1 MYNVFTRIRRYK
13 CMKKRKKR
21 LKKLFSLF
29 LVLVMTTGVI
39 PTRQSTGVIGAAGD
53 FNYGEA
59 LQKAIMFYEFQLAG
73 KQPDWIRNN
82 WRGDAVLNDGKDVGA
97 DLSKGWF
104 DAGDHVK
111 FNLPMSYSVAMLCWA
126 IYEYKDAFVKSGQLD
141 YLLRE
146 IKWATDYFINCHPEP
161 YVYYFEVG
169 RGGGMYD
176 HKYWGAAETVE
187 QAMKDLKLER
197 ITYKADLKNTATTC
211 VASTSAAMAAASI
224 AFRESDPQYAAT
236 LLKHAK
242 ELLDFAD
249 KTKSTDQTKS
259 ESAYA
264 PVANDFYKSW
274 SGCYDQLSWAATWLY
289 LATGDESYIEQAES
303 YVPNWERT
311 QDGTIIYNWGHNWDN
326 VLFGTQLLLAR
337 ITNKDIYKE
346 STERNL
352 DWWTI
357 GYNGQRIKY
366 TPKGLAWLDT
376 WGCLR
381 YATTT
386 AFLAEVYSDWSECS
400 SEKAKI
406 YRDFAKTQVDYCLG
420 STGRSYVIGYGKDYP
435 QHPHHRTA
443 QGSWSDDKT
452 VPGYSRHTIVG
463 ALIGGP
469 DITDH
474 FTDDPGKYEYTEV
487 ACDYNAGFV
496 GVLAKMYQEYGGEPI
511 PNLTAIEEVTEDEY
525 FVEASINT
533 GSNFVDIK
541 STLRNRSAWP
551 AKVLYDASFRY
562 FIDITELVEKGV
574 KPEEIKTTLGYNEGA
589 VISKL
594 LPWDPSNNIYYVNI
608 SFEPGSAIYPGG
620 QSAHRREVQFRIEA
634 PTGVTGW
641 DSTNDFSAIGL
652 SSGNS
657 LSKTPNIPVYNE
669 GKLLAGN
676 EPAGN
681 QTATPT
687 PQIKLTSLLGYIDVD
702 FSYPEA
708 NSSKIKS
715 GFKVELKG
723 SGLSALTDENGYFSL
738 DIPLELYKGSL
749 ELVISKKNYLT
760 RTYIPLIPSPVG
772 YDNSSHVIG
781 TLYVSTKDNPIK
793 IWAGDMEKN
802 GVQDGAINMSD
813 IIEIAKVFNSM
824 TGDAKYDADSDFT
837 KDGSINMADVIIVA
851 KHFNATG
858 SSYPNN

>member
-1 MYNVFTRIRRYK
+1 
-13 CMKKRKKR
+13 MKQIKMKAKR
-21 LKKLFSLF
+21 LFSLL
-29 LVLVMTTGVI
+29 LVLVMTSGVI
-39 PTRQSTGVIGAAGD
+39 PIHQSAALVSAAGSY
-53 FNYGEA
+53 NYGEA

-111 FNLPMSYSVAMLCWA
+111 FNLPMSYSVAMLAWS
-126 IYEYKDAFVKSGQLD
+126 IYEYKDAFKKSGQLD

-146 IKWATDYFINCHPEP
+146 MKWATDYFINCHPEP
-161 YVYYFEVG
+161 NVYYFEVG
-169 RGGGMYD
+169 HGGGMYD

-197 ITYKADLKNTATTC
+197 VTYKADLNKTATTC

-224 AFRESDPQYAAT
+224 VFKESDPQYAAT
-236 LLKHAK
+236 LLEHAK

-249 KTKSTDQTKS
+249 QTKSTDQTKS

-289 LATGDESYIEQAES
+289 LATGDQSYIEKAES
-303 YVPNWERT
+303 YVPNWEKT
-311 QDGTIIYNWGHNWDN
+311 QDGTIAYKWGHNWDN
-326 VLFGTQLLLAR
+326 VLFGTQILLAR
-337 ITNKDIYKE
+337 ITNKAIYKE

-352 DWWTI
+352 DWWTV
-357 GYNGQRIKY
+357 GYKGERIQY

-386 AFLAEVYSDWSECS
+386 AFLAEVYSDWAECS
-400 SEKAKI
+400 SEKAGI
-406 YRDFAKTQVDYCLG
+406 YREFAKAQVDYCLG
-420 STGRSYVIGYGKDYP
+420 SSGRSYVIGYGTGYP
-435 QHPHHRTA
+435 EHPHHRTA

-452 VPGYSRHTIVG
+452 VPGYTRHTIVG

-469 DITDH
+469 DKTDK
-474 FTDDPGKYEYTEV
+474 FTDDAGKYEFTEV

-496 GVLAKMYQEYGGEPI
+496 GVLAKMYQKYGGDPI
-511 PNLTAIEEVTEDEY
+511 PNFNAIEEVREDEY
-525 FVEASINT
+525 FVEASVSS
-533 GSNFVDIK
+533 GSNFAAVK

-562 FIDITELVEKGV
+562 FVDLTELVEKGI
-574 KPEEIKTTLGYNEGA
+574 KPEDIKVTLGYSEGA
-589 VISKL
+589 QISGL
-594 LPWDPSNNIYYVNI
+594 LPWDSSKNIYYANI
-608 SFEPGSAIYPGG
+608 TFVPGSAVYPGG

-634 PTGVTGW
+634 PIGTTGW
-641 DSTNDFSAIGL
+641 DNTNDFSFNGIS
-652 SSGNS
+652 SSGTT
-657 LSKTPNIPVYNE
+657 LSKAPNIPVYNE

-676 EPAGN
+676 EPKGN
-681 QTATPT
+681 STATPT
-687 PQIKLTSLLGYIDVD
+687 PKVTIPPVSGYIDAD
-702 FSYPEA
+702 FSYLAA

-715 GFKVELKG
+715 GFKVEIKG
-723 SGLSALTDENGYFSL
+723 SDLSAITDENGYFKINN
-738 DIPLELYKGSL
+738 IPLEVYNKGTY

-760 RTYIPLIPSPVG
+760 RTYRLPIVDLPLGS
-772 YDNSSHVIG
+772 DNDLERIF
-781 TLYVSTKDNPIK
+781 DAIAPENPIK
-793 IWAGDMEKN
+793 IWVGDMEKN
-802 GVQDGAINMSD
+802 GIQDGAINMSD
-813 IIEIAKVFNSM
+813 IIEIAKVFNSIS
-824 TGDAKYDADSDFT
+824 GDSKYDGDSDFT
-837 KDGSINMADVIIVA
+837 KDGSINMADVIVVA
-851 KHFNATG
+851 KHFNATN
-858 SSYPNN
+858 SSYPQ